1 MIIAC
6 HCLYFLRIQDIEDNK
21 TFPKLE
27 MDAAAARRLWNDRFA
42 QLHHLLRWQTHLQHT
57 NDSLQSAILVAT
69 EYFGYTDQPMVEE
82 MTCMLRLVKFQ
93 IEQLFDLI
101 AQKQVALWML
111 SLRYAQLRQI
121 NFEDL

>member
-1 MIIAC
+1 
-6 HCLYFLRIQDIEDNK
+6 
-21 TFPKLE
+21 

-82 MTCMLRLVKFQ
+82 MTCMLRLVKYQ
-93 IEQLFDLI
+93 IELLFDLI
-101 AQKQVALWML
+101 AQKQVELWML

>member
-1 MIIAC
+1 MIISC
-6 HCLYFLRIQDIEDNK
+6 HCLYFLRIQDIENKK

-42 QLHHLLRWQTHLQHT
+42 QLHHLLRWKTHLQHT

-101 AQKQVALWML
+101 AQKQVELWML